1 MCLVVLATTYAPPS
15 PPPRPHHRPAPSP
28 TPHCR
33 GLAPGGP
40 PTKAP
45 GPWPPGG
52 GPLRPPSPPSRS
64 ANWRTRKI
72 AISSARRGG
81 PSPRPPSEAAPPK
94 PPPPLRRKVP
104 PVRAPRASR
113 LARRLRLPS
122 TSPALHP
129 ARLCGQLPRR
139 ANWRPHAPPSQGREA
154 PPAAPRPGL
163 GEGTAGGAWLH
174 GDRRAGGSYREGHPA
189 RAPTVR
195 SPAMPASLT
204 RRNAAT
210 LADPHSLS
218 PGPTGPGPFVTDSPT
233 PLGGVKPKMQ

>member
-1 MCLVVLATTYAPPS
+1 MPARAHRRAPDHLAGAVPNPP
-15 PPPRPHHRPAPSP
+15 
-28 TPHCR
+28 CR
-33 GLAPGGP
+33 GLALYGP

-45 GPWPPGG
+45 G
-52 GPLRPPSPPSRS
+52 
-64 ANWRTRKI
+64 A
-72 AISSARRGG
+72 
-81 PSPRPPSEAAPPK
+81 
-94 PPPPLRRKVP
+94 P

-129 ARLCGQLPRR
+129 RPPVRPTPPPRQL
-139 ANWRPHAPPSQGREA
+139 APHAPLPRAAKHRRPPS
-154 PPAAPRPGL
+154 PGA
-163 GEGTAGGAWLH
+163 GGGGTAGGAWLR

-204 RRNAAT
+204 QRNAAT

-218 PGPTGPGPFVTDSPT
+218 PGPSGPGRLYTDSPT
-233 PLGGVKPKMQ
+233 PFGV